1 VDEAPAARPAAQPR
15 RVSPWP
21 MWVLGLVILIDQA
34 DQNILRGVI
43 PQLKA
48 DFGIGDG
55 EIGLLLSIFVL
66 VNGLVTVPAGY
77 LADRWHRTRTIGHTV
92 VAWSALTMVIAASQN
107 FAQLLAGRA
116 LLGFG
121 QGITEPSA
129 NALISDYYPT
139 DTRARAFSLQQIMG
153 IVGAAVGIGLGGAIG
168 SAFGWQWAFIVIGP
182 PGFVI
187 AALAY
192 RLREP
197 RRGYADR
204 LHLGVAEAEDA
215 PADEHVELFEHGVR
229 RFFTDMWR
237 GLRQDMRVILAIPT
251 LRYALAG
258 VGALLFTAQAVGAWL
273 AVFHERFSGL
283 TQDQATTAVA
293 ALLIIGGVP
302 GLLLGGRVA
311 DRYATRIRGARVVI
325 PAYCIAVGVTLF
337 AISYFPM
344 PFPLSFALELLGMF
358 TIWLAIP
365 GLRAGVADA
374 VPAHLRGAGFGAF
387 NIVSVIFGAAAAPFV
402 VGQLSQLTN
411 LRTAL
416 LIVTPPVYLG
426 AYALFRAR
434 DHLDADAAKIF
445 EAVMVAIQ
453 AEQAEAA
460 ANAAAEAASAAERS
474 DDAGGPAGD

>member
-1 VDEAPAARPAAQPR
+1 
-15 RVSPWP
+15 
-21 MWVLGLVILIDQA
+21 MWVLGLVIMIDQA

-43 PQLKA
+43 PQLKH

-92 VAWSALTMVIAASQN
+92 IAWSALTMVIAASQN
-107 FAQLLAGRA
+107 FAQMLVGRA

-168 SAFGWQWAFIVIGP
+168 SAFGWQWAFLAIGP
-182 PGFVI
+182 AGFAV
-187 AALAY
+187 AVLAY

-197 RRGYADR
+197 RRGHADR
-204 LHLGVAEAEDA
+204 LHLGLVDAEGDDPAE
-215 PADEHVELFEHGVR
+215 PVRLFEHGVR
-229 RFFTDMWR
+229 QFFADMWR

-273 AVFHERFSGL
+273 AEFHHRFSGL
-283 TQDQATTAVA
+283 TQKEATTALA
-293 ALLIIGGVP
+293 ALLIFGGVP

-311 DRYATRIRGARVVI
+311 DRYAARIRGARVVI
-325 PAYCIAVGVTLF
+325 PAYCIAIGVTLF

-344 PFPLSFALELLGMF
+344 PFPLSFALELVGMF

-416 LIVTPPVYLG
+416 LIATPPVYLG

-445 EAVMVAIQ
+445 EAIMSAIQ
-453 AEQAEAA
+453 QDQAEEPGK
-460 ANAAAEAASAAERS
+460 EADPVGE
-474 DDAGGPAGD
+474 

>member
-1 VDEAPAARPAAQPR
+1 
-15 RVSPWP
+15 
-21 MWVLGLVILIDQA
+21 
-34 DQNILRGVI
+34 
-43 PQLKA
+43 LKH

-107 FAQLLAGRA
+107 FAQLLVGRA

-129 NALISDYYPT
+129 NALTSDYYPT

-215 PADEHVELFEHGVR
+215 PADEHVELFEHGIR

-337 AISYFPM
+337 AISYLPM
-344 PFPLSFALELLGMF
+344 PFPLSFALELVGMF

-453 AEQAEAA
+453 AEQVEAA
-460 ANAAAEAASAAERS
+460 ADAAADAASAAERS
-474 DDAGGPAGD
+474 DDPARPAGD

>member
-1 VDEAPAARPAAQPR
+1 VNDEAKTVPSTP

-21 MWVLGLVILIDQA
+21 MWVLGLVIMIDQV

-43 PQLKA
+43 PQLKQ

-55 EIGLLLSIFVL
+55 EIGLLLAIFVL

-92 VAWSALTMVIAASQN
+92 IAWSAITMITAAAQN
-107 FAQLLAGRA
+107 FGQLLAGRA

-129 NALISDYYPT
+129 NGLISDYYPT

-153 IVGAAVGIGLGGAIG
+153 LVGAAVGIGLGGAIG
-168 SAFGWQWAFIVIGP
+168 STLGWQWAFIVVGP
-182 PGFVI
+182 PGFAI
-187 AALAY
+187 ALIAY

-204 LHLGVAEAEDA
+204 LHLGVAEPADA
-215 PADEHVELFEHGVR
+215 PPDEHVRLFEHGVK
-229 RFFTDMWR
+229 RFLVDMMR
-237 GLRQDMRVILAIPT
+237 GLRQDMKVILAIPT

-273 AVFHERFSGL
+273 AVFHQRFSGL
-283 TQDQATTAVA
+283 TQKESTTAVA
-293 ALLIIGGVP
+293 VLIVAGGIP
-302 GLLLGGRVA
+302 GLLLGGRIA

-325 PAYCIAVGVTLF
+325 PAYCIAIGVTFF
-337 AISYFPM
+337 AVSYFPM
-344 PFPLSFALELLGMF
+344 PFPLSFALELVGMF

-387 NIVSVIFGAAAAPFV
+387 NIVSVVLGAAAAPFV
-402 VGQLSQLTN
+402 VGLIAQLTN
-411 LRTAL
+411 LRFAL

-426 AYALFRAR
+426 AFVLFKAR
-434 DHLDADAAKIF
+434 DHLDEDAAKIF
-445 EAVMVAIQ
+445 EAVLTAIQ
-453 AEQAEAA
+453 AEQAEQ
-460 ANAAAEAASAAERS
+460 AEQA
-474 DDAGGPAGD
+474 DDAADPAAPAD

>member
-1 VDEAPAARPAAQPR
+1 MGTEANSAGRPAAAPA
-15 RVSPWP
+15 RVSAVP
-21 MWVLGLVILIDQA
+21 MWILGLVIMIDQA

-43 PQLKA
+43 PQLKH

-107 FAQLLAGRA
+107 FAQMLVGRA

-139 DTRARAFSLQQIMG
+139 DTRASAFSLQQIMG
-153 IVGAAVGIGLGGAIG
+153 IVGAAIGIGLGGAIG
-168 SAFGWQWAFIVIGP
+168 SAFGWQWAFLAIGP
-182 PGFVI
+182 AGFVV
-187 AALAY
+187 ALLAY

-197 RRGYADR
+197 RRGHADR
-204 LHLGVAEAEDA
+204 LHLGLTDRDGDDPV
-215 PADEHVELFEHGVR
+215 EHARLFEHGII
-229 RFFTDMWR
+229 RFFAEMWS

-273 AVFHERFSGL
+273 AEFHHRFSGL
-283 TQDQATTAVA
+283 TQKEATTALA
-293 ALLIIGGVP
+293 ALLILGGVP

-337 AISYFPM
+337 AISYLPM
-344 PFPLSFALELLGMF
+344 PFPISFALELVGMF

-387 NIVSVIFGAAAAPFV
+387 NIVSVILGAAAAPFV
-402 VGQLSQLTN
+402 VGQISQLTN

-445 EAVMVAIQ
+445 EAIMIAIQ
-453 AEQAEAA
+453 QEQDEEADTQDPA
-460 ANAAAEAASAAERS
+460 APGKEADAV
-474 DDAGGPAGD
+474 DD

>member
-1 VDEAPAARPAAQPR
+1 
-15 RVSPWP
+15 

-92 VAWSALTMVIAASQN
+92 VAWSALTMIIAASQN
-107 FAQLLAGRA
+107 FAQLLIGRA

-139 DTRARAFSLQQIMG
+139 NTRARAFSLQQIMG
-153 IVGAAVGIGLGGAIG
+153 IVGAAIGIGLGGAIG

-182 PGFVI
+182 PGFLI

-204 LHLGVAEAEDA
+204 LHLGVAEAETDG
-215 PADEHVELFEHGVR
+215 ADDHVELFEHGVR
-229 RFFTDMWR
+229 RFFADMWR

-293 ALLIIGGVP
+293 ALLILGGVP

-325 PAYCIAVGVTLF
+325 PAYCIAIGVTF
-337 AISYFPM
+337 FGISYFPM
-344 PFPLSFALELLGMF
+344 PFPLSFALELVGMF

-411 LRTAL
+411 LRAAL

-426 AYALFRAR
+426 AYALFKAR

-453 AEQAEAA
+453 AEQAEAEA
-460 ANAAAEAASAAERS
+460 DAAAAAADSEPA
-474 DDAGGPAGD
+474 AGGPDDHGSPGD